1 MFSTKRGNKFILII
15 LLLMIVGSRA
25 IGFLIQKLHIPL
37 NESSLI
43 LIPQLL
49 FLTIPIILYFIITKA
64 SVKETLLL
72 NKIDG
77 INILLTIGIGIFIQP
92 FMGLVNLIS
101 QLFFENKITS
111 TIASLANFPLW
122 QLLLMVAVLPA
133 INEEIITRGILLSN
147 YKNVNIIMSAIVS
160 GLCFGMLHLNGNQ
173 FSYAF
178 VMGIVLSFLVKI
190 TGSIYSSML
199 VHFLIN
205 GLQMC
210 LLKLSLVMQN
220 LAENYVDYD
229 ILANQTVTKA
239 TILSA
244 IIPSL
249 MLTIVTLPLVYLFF
263 RLAIKYNKKQ
273 GLFAKS
279 TDELPNNMQKQE
291 KIFDGYLV
299 TSIVLF
305 IGFVFINEILPSLL

>member
-1 MFSTKRGNKFILII
+1 MYSTKRGNKFILII
-15 LLLMIVGSRA
+15 LLLMLVGSRA
-25 IGFLIQKLHIPL
+25 IGFIIHKLQIPL

-49 FLTIPIILYFIITKA
+49 FLTVPIILYFIITKA

-72 NKIDG
+72 NRLDG

-101 QLFFENKITS
+101 QLFFENKVTDTISSLTS
-111 TIASLANFPLW
+111 FPLW
-122 QLLLMVAVLPA
+122 LLLLLVAVLPA

-147 YKNVNIIMSAIVS
+147 YKNTTIMKAALVS

-178 VMGIVLSFLVKI
+178 FMGIVLSFLVKI

-210 LLKLSLVMQN
+210 LLKFSILMQD

-229 ILANQTVTKA
+229 ILANQTITKS
-239 TILSA
+239 TILSL

-249 MLTIVTLPLVYLFF
+249 MLTLVTLPLVYLFF
-263 RLAIKYNKKQ
+263 RLAIKYNNKQELFKK
-273 GLFAKS
+273 A
-279 TDELPNNMQKQE
+279 TDEIPNNIQKQE
-291 KIFDGYLV
+291 KIFDGYLI
-299 TSIVLF
+299 TSVILF